1 MKVAMLA
8 AGVGRRLGL
17 AEDAPPKALLR
28 FNGESLLKR
37 HLDILAH
44 FGLLDL
50 TLVVGHQASAIEEEL
65 GASARASG
73 CAPALGI
80 APDLALAVALLKRA
94 REVAY
99 GVPGLVDWALT
110 GLAGRRARDGV
121 TGAQAVGRRSTGLPR
136 HS

>member
-8 AGVGRRLGL
+8 ARVGRRLGL
-17 AEDAPPKALLR
+17 AEAAPPKALLR

-50 TLVVGHQASAIEEEL
+50 TLVVGHQSSAIEEEL
-65 GASARASG
+65 GAIG
-73 CAPALGI
+73 
-80 APDLALAVALLKRA
+80 A
-94 REVAY
+94 RERVRTCPRHRAGSRAGGGVAQA
-99 GVPGLVDWALT
+99 GAGGGLRRPWPGR
-110 GLAGRRARDGV
+110 LAGRRARDGV